1 MSYSLLFL
9 ARMPGLTGDMLIE
22 EGLNEGFLLYNQ
34 FSSTGEESLKAVQ
47 ERCRVRLNLR
57 PDWSD
62 ALYFDTIAPLLPAW
76 RKARDESPYRK
87 KQKVETDKPQPK
99 KSKAKQV
106 VHNEDQGGLW

>member
-1 MSYSLLFL
+1 MAYSLLFM

-34 FSSTGEESLKAVQ
+34 FSSTGEESLKAVK

-57 PDWSD
+57 PDWED

-87 KQKVETDKPQPK
+87 KSKLPEGAKQPK
-99 KSKAKQV
+99 AKKPV